1 MLKKELWVG
10 KKNREGGGGGN
21 IVIQSASTSTRIPS
35 HKTSQKKK
43 NDINNQYSKHM
54 SSSKT
59 GKVAK
64 NYKMLANPVFVTP
77 GRYISIYTVSF
88 CLLVA

>member
-1 MLKKELWVG
+1 
-10 KKNREGGGGGN
+10 
-21 IVIQSASTSTRIPS
+21 
-35 HKTSQKKK
+35 
-43 NDINNQYSKHM
+43 M